1 MKLRNEKQNK
11 HLHHQENILHIHRLQ
26 SDTLYA
32 FIFSAFSLPIT
43 KQGYKIV

>member
-32 FIFSAFSLPIT
+32 FSLPIT